1 MSSTIRF
8 PPAYVFK
15 FLLGNKE
22 IRELE
27 DGLDGFGAL
36 RYTIQ
41 EAEVGLTRIPTKA
54 RVEFELR
61 KLKFMTVDVTNIG
74 GATANSGEVDVE
86 VKEEMGRKRK
96 AESGKRERRS
106 VLNDNGN
113 EVIELSSDEDET
125 ESEEEEEEKGGIV
138 RKKLKSADGTS
149 SPAPIGSDYDRNIVK
164 VQDIS
169 KFPNYVNVQNTF
181 KVLKIDWYFDS
192 IKEGMLLPIDKYLI
206 YEGRR
211 VTEPPKS
218 LPSDLLTRAAADSG
232 GSPNHKYSTHYRQQ
246 QSIKPLTRPTLLT
259 ESTSE
264 HDDPSH
270 FPPLPEYLKTI
281 YSCER
286 PTPLTS
292 PNDPFINQLKT
303 IKLKRLLD
311 DDPIGVLAYS
321 TSIASIAA
329 YPYPLRS
336 PNELIRLPGC
346 DQKIANLLHQFLNTG
361 TTDEVL
367 EFERNPRMQVLKTFY
382 NIWGVA
388 EITARE
394 FHDQRNWK
402 DLDDVVVEGWNDLKP
417 VQKVGVKY
425 YEELNSTIP
434 RSEVEAIG
442 SIILSEARRID
453 PGYQMVI
460 VGGFRRGK
468 LESGDVDIMLTHPD
482 ESRTLGFLPELTW
495 RLEEQG
501 WITNI
506 LQESMKN
513 SERGQRAVDLGWK
526 KDQARKTGFDSL
538 DKALVVWQDINF
550 QAEEEKEGGE
560 RKKRKNPNPHRRVD
574 IIITPWKTAGTAI
587 IGWSGGTTFQRDLRK
602 YCKKKKNWRFDSSG
616 IRERGTGEWVD
627 LERGVQVEGLVNGD
641 IERGGMENGDMEGK
655 MEKDMIE
662 VLRKKEMAVFK
673 GIGLEWREPW
683 ERCTG

>member
-1 MSSTIRF
+1 MSSTVQF

-15 FLLGNKE
+15 FLLGDKE

-74 GATANSGEVDVE
+74 NVIEKLEEEDVG

-96 AESGKRERRS
+96 AGSGKKERRS
-106 VLNDNGN
+106 ILNGDGN

-125 ESEEEEEEKGGIV
+125 ESEEEEEEKGEMA

-149 SPAPIGSDYDRNIVK
+149 SPAPVGSNYGRNIVK
-164 VQDIS
+164 VQDIGKVS
-169 KFPNYVNVQNTF
+169 DNVNMQNTF

-218 LPSDLLTRAAADSG
+218 LPSDLLTRAAAYSG
-232 GSPNHKYSTHYRQQ
+232 GSPNHKYSPHYRQQ
-246 QSIKPLTRPTLLT
+246 QSSKPLTRPTLLAQT
-259 ESTSE
+259 TSE

-311 DDPIGVLAYS
+311 GDPIGVRAYS

-336 PNELIRLPGC
+336 PNEIIRLPGC

-361 TTDEVL
+361 TMDEVL
-367 EFERNPRMQVLKTFY
+367 DFEKNPRMQVLKTFY

-388 EITARE
+388 DITARE

-402 DLDDVVVEGWNDLKP
+402 DLDDIVVEGWNDLKP
-417 VQKVGVKY
+417 VQKIGVKY

-434 RSEVEAIG
+434 RSEVEAIS
-442 SIILSEARRID
+442 SIILSGAREID

-460 VGGFRRGK
+460 VGGYRRGK
-468 LESGDVDIMLTHPD
+468 AESGDVDIMLTHPD
-482 ESRTLGFLPELTW
+482 ENRTLGFLPELTW

-501 WITNI
+501 WITNV
-506 LQESMKN
+506 LLESMKN
-513 SERGQRAVDLGWK
+513 SERGQWAVDLGWK

-550 QAEEEKEGGE
+550 RVQEEGEEEEEGKE
-560 RKKRKNPNPHRRVD
+560 RKKLKNPNPHRRVD

-587 IGWSGGTTFQRDLRK
+587 VGWSGGTTFQRDLRK

-616 IRERGTGEWVD
+616 IRERGTGGWVD
-627 LERGVQVEGLVNGD
+627 LERGVAVEGLASGD
-641 IERGGMENGDMEGK
+641 TEGGDLEGR
-655 MEKDMIE
+655 MEKDIVE
-662 VLRKKEMAVFK
+662 ILRKKEMAVFK

>member
-1 MSSTIRF
+1 MSSAMRF
-8 PPAYVFK
+8 PPAYLFK
-15 FLLGNKE
+15 FLLGDKE

-36 RYTIQ
+36 RYTIE
-41 EAEVGLTRIPTKA
+41 EAEVGLTKIPTKT

-61 KLKFMTVDVTNIG
+61 KLKFMTTDVTNIG
-74 GATANSGEVDVE
+74 GAIAKLGEVDVG

-96 AESGKRERRS
+96 AGRGKKERRS
-106 VLNDNGN
+106 TLNGDGN

-125 ESEEEEEEKGGIV
+125 EDEEEQKGEMA
-138 RKKLKSADGTS
+138 RKKLKSADGKS
-149 SPAPIGSDYDRNIVK
+149 SPAPIASNYGRNVVEVGDIGKASDN
-164 VQDIS
+164 
-169 KFPNYVNVQNTF
+169 VNGQNTF

-211 VTEPPKS
+211 LTNPPKS

-232 GSPNHKYSTHYRQQ
+232 GSPKHKYSPHYRQQ
-246 QSIKPLTRPTLLT
+246 QSSKPLTRPTLFT

-286 PTPLTS
+286 PTPLTC

-311 DDPIGVLAYS
+311 GDPIGVRAYS

-329 YPYPLRS
+329 YPHPLRS
-336 PNELIRLPGC
+336 PNEIIRLPGC

-361 TTDEVL
+361 TIDEVL
-367 EFERNPRMQVLKTFY
+367 DFERNPRMQVLKTFY

-388 EITARE
+388 DITARE
-394 FHDQRNWK
+394 FHDQRKWK
-402 DLDDVVVEGWNDLKP
+402 DLDDIVVEGWNDLKP
-417 VQKVGVKY
+417 VQKIGVKY

-442 SIILSEARRID
+442 SIILFEARKID
-453 PGYQMVI
+453 PGFQMVI
-460 VGGFRRGK
+460 VGGYRRGK
-468 LESGDVDIMLTHPD
+468 MESGDVDIMLTHPD
-482 ESRTLGFLPELTW
+482 EKRTLGFLPELTW
-495 RLEEQG
+495 RLEEEG

-506 LQESMKN
+506 LLESMKN
-513 SERGQRAVDLGWK
+513 SERGQWAVDLSWK
-526 KDQARKTGFDSL
+526 KDKAGTGFDSL
-538 DKALVVWQDINF
+538 DKALVVWQDVDF
-550 QAEEEKEGGE
+550 QVDEEEEEEGGG
-560 RKKRKNPNPHRRVD
+560 RKKRKNSKPHRRVD

-602 YCKKKKNWRFDSSG
+602 YCKMMKNWRFDSSG
-616 IRERGTGEWVD
+616 IRERGTGQWVD
-627 LERGVQVEGLVNGD
+627 LERGVEGEGLASGDSEGGGKEGDEVEG
-641 IERGGMENGDMEGK
+641 R

-662 VLRKKEMAVFK
+662 ILRKKEMAVFK

>member
-1 MSSTIRF
+1 MSSKIQF

-74 GATANSGEVDVE
+74 GAIANSGKVDVE
-86 VKEEMGRKRK
+86 VKEEMARKRK
-96 AESGKRERRS
+96 AECGKKERRS

-113 EVIELSSDEDET
+113 EIIELSSDEDET
-125 ESEEEEEEKGGIV
+125 ESEEEEEEKGGIA

-149 SPAPIGSDYDRNIVK
+149 SPAPIGSDYGQHIVK

-169 KFPNYVNVQNTF
+169 KFSNYVNVQNTF

-232 GSPNHKYSTHYRQQ
+232 GSSNHKYSTHYRQQ

-311 DDPIGVLAYS
+311 DDPIGVRAYS

-329 YPYPLRS
+329 YPYPLHS
-336 PNELIRLPGC
+336 PNEIVRLPGC

-388 EITARE
+388 DITARE

-506 LQESMKN
+506 LLESMKN

-526 KDQARKTGFDSL
+526 KDQARKKGFDSL

-560 RKKRKNPNPHRRVD
+560 SKKRKNPNPHRRVD

-616 IRERGTGEWVD
+616 IRERGTGEWID

-641 IERGGMENGDMEGK
+641 TERVGWKMVIWKGGW
-655 MEKDMIE
+655 
-662 VLRKKEMAVFK
+662 KK
-673 GIGLEWREPW
+673 I
-683 ERCTG
+683 

>member
-1 MSSTIRF
+1 MSSILQF
-8 PPAYVFK
+8 PPSYVFK
-15 FLLGNKE
+15 FLLSDKE
-22 IRELE
+22 SRELE

-41 EAEVGLTRIPTKA
+41 EAEVGLTRIPTKT

-61 KLKFMTVDVTNIG
+61 KLKFKTLDVTNSGNEIAKIG
-74 GATANSGEVDVE
+74 GVDSG

-96 AESGKRERRS
+96 AGGGKKERRS
-106 VLNDNGN
+106 ILNGDGH
-113 EVIELSSDEDET
+113 EVIELSSDEDKT
-125 ESEEEEEEKGGIV
+125 EFEEEEERRGEMA

-149 SPAPIGSDYDRNIVK
+149 SPAPIGSSYGGNIVK
-164 VQDIS
+164 FEDIG
-169 KFPNYVNVQNTF
+169 KVPDDVNGQNTF
-181 KVLKIDWYFDS
+181 RVLKIDWYFDS
-192 IKEGMLLPIDKYLI
+192 IREGILLPIDKYLI

-211 VTEPPKS
+211 VTEPPKF
-218 LPSDLLTRAAADSG
+218 LPSNLLTRAATDSG
-232 GSPNHKYSTHYRQQ
+232 GSPNRGYSPHYRQQ
-246 QSIKPLTRPTLLT
+246 QSSKPLTRPTLLAQT
-259 ESTSE
+259 TSE

-292 PNDPFINQLKT
+292 PNDPFIYQLKT

-311 DDPIGVLAYS
+311 GDPIGVRAYS

-336 PNELIRLPGC
+336 PNEVIRLPGC

-361 TTDEVL
+361 TIDEVL
-367 EFERNPRMQVLKTFY
+367 DFEHNPRMQVLKAFY

-388 EITARE
+388 DITARE

-402 DLDDVVVEGWNDLKP
+402 DLDDIVVEGWNDLKP
-417 VQKVGVKY
+417 VQKIGVKY
-425 YEELNSTIP
+425 YEEFNSTIP

-442 SIILSEARRID
+442 SIILSEARQID
-453 PGYQMVI
+453 PGFQMVI
-460 VGGFRRGK
+460 VGGYRRGK
-468 LESGDVDIMLTHPD
+468 PESGDVDIMLTHPD
-482 ESRTLGFLPELTW
+482 EKRTLGFLPELTW
-495 RLEEQG
+495 RLEEKG
-501 WITNI
+501 WITNV
-506 LQESMKN
+506 LLESMKN
-513 SERGQRAVDLGWK
+513 SERGQWAVDLSWK
-526 KDQARKTGFDSL
+526 KDKAGTGFDSL

-550 QAEEEKEGGE
+550 LVEEEEKGEGKE
-560 RKKRKNPNPHRRVD
+560 RKKPKNPNPHRRVD
-574 IIITPWKTAGTAI
+574 IIITPWKTAGAAI

-627 LERGVQVEGLVNGD
+627 LEGGVEVKGSARKD
-641 IERGGMENGDMEGK
+641 TERVDMEGR
-655 MEKDMIE
+655 MEKSMIE
-662 VLRKKEMAVFK
+662 ILRKKEMAVFK

>member
-8 PPAYVFK
+8 PPSYLFK
-15 FLLGNKE
+15 FLLSDKE

-27 DGLDGFGAL
+27 DGLDGYGAL

-61 KLKFMTVDVTNIG
+61 KLKFMTVDVTNIEG
-74 GATANSGEVDVE
+74 GIAKSGEVDVGAR
-86 VKEEMGRKRK
+86 EEMGRKRK
-96 AESGKRERRS
+96 AGSAKKERRS
-106 VLNDNGN
+106 ILNDDGN

-125 ESEEEEEEKGGIV
+125 ESKEEEEEEENKEMA
-138 RKKLKSADGTS
+138 RKKLKSADGKS
-149 SPAPIGSDYDRNIVK
+149 SPAPIGGGYGRNVVK
-164 VQDIS
+164 VQD
-169 KFPNYVNVQNTF
+169 NVNVQNTF

-192 IKEGMLLPIDKYLI
+192 IKEGVLLSIDEYLI

-218 LPSDLLTRAAADSG
+218 LPSDLLTRAAADSE
-232 GSPNHKYSTHYRQQ
+232 GSPNHKYSAHYRQP

-292 PNDPFINQLKT
+292 PNDRFINQLKT

-311 DDPIGVLAYS
+311 GDPIGVRAYS

-336 PNELIRLPGC
+336 PNEIIRLPGC

-367 EFERNPRMQVLKTFY
+367 DFEQNPRMQVLKTFY

-388 EITARE
+388 DITARE
-394 FHDQRNWK
+394 FHDQRKWK
-402 DLDDVVVEGWNDLKP
+402 DLDDIVVEGWNDLKP

-434 RSEVEAIG
+434 RSEVKAIG
-442 SIILSEARRID
+442 SIILSEAREID

-460 VGGFRRGK
+460 VGGYRRGK
-468 LESGDVDIMLTHPD
+468 AESGDVDIMLTHPD
-482 ESRTLGFLPELTW
+482 ESRTLEFLPELTW
-495 RLEEQG
+495 RLEEKG
-501 WITNI
+501 WITNV
-506 LQESMKN
+506 LLESMKN
-513 SERGQRAVDLGWK
+513 SERGQWAVDLGWK

-538 DKALVVWQDINF
+538 DKALVVWQDIHF
-550 QAEEEKEGGE
+550 QAEEEERRGGE
-560 RKKRKNPNPHRRVD
+560 RKKLKNPNPHRRVD

-627 LERGVQVEGLVNGD
+627 LERGVEVEGLPNGD
-641 IERGGMENGDMEGK
+641 IKRGGKENGDMEGRT
-655 MEKDMIE
+655 EKDMIE
-662 VLRKKEMAVFK
+662 LLRKKEMAVFK